1 MQKQHQ
7 RQHKVELV
15 ANLKSQFDSAKAL
28 LVAITRVLA

>member
-15 ANLKSQFDSAKAL
+15 ANLKSQFADAKA
-28 LVAITRVLA
+28 